1 MHWDCPKVILKI
13 GNWDQI
19 ARFAKKK
26 RDDMTPLAPWL
37 CLFVCLFMKMH
48 ENARH
53 DPWKTLLA
61 PPHPKKLLTC
71 PLATSFSWHIT
82 SWARMWRRMSY
93 LHSCTLGMIWPRGSR
108 WHLVT
113 EPWACCILSTLH
125 STSTFIISSQIHH
138 HLWLIHLLHLKLL
151 LGMSA
156 ASLSPSLA
164 SCTTCSTSMSNCPL
178 TKLF

>member
-93 LHSCTLGMIWPRGSR
+93 LHSCTVGMIWPLGSR
-108 WHLVT
+108 WHLRT
-113 EPWACCILSTLH
+113 EPWACCILSTVH
-125 STSTFIISSQIHH
+125 STSTFIISSHLHH
-138 HLWLIHLLHLKLL
+138 HLGLIHILHLKTL
-151 LGMSA
+151 LGMAA
-156 ASLSPSLA
+156 ASPSPSLA
-164 SCTTCSTSMSNCPL
+164 SCTTSSTSMSNCPL
-178 TKLF
+178 TKPF

>member
-1 MHWDCPKVILKI
+1 
-13 GNWDQI
+13 
-19 ARFAKKK
+19 
-26 RDDMTPLAPWL
+26 MTMT
-37 CLFVCLFMKMH
+37 LFVGVLVY
-48 ENARH
+48 ENV
-53 DPWKTLLA
+53 WKCTTWSLDGRPCWHLHI
-61 PPHPKKLLTC
+61 HPKKLPTC

-93 LHSCTLGMIWPRGSR
+93 LHRCTMGMIWPLGSR

-164 SCTTCSTSMSNCPL
+164 GCTSSTSIPTMPNCPL
-178 TKLF
+178 PKPYLKESSNFF